1 VSQGIDPRTAEP
13 VGDPIPDHTA
23 DDVNAC
29 VDRAAEVA
37 GWLAATSNSTR
48 AAMLRAVASAI
59 RDNETDLVALADAET
74 ALGEQRLVGEL
85 ARTAAQLDLFAG
97 VIEEGAFCEATIDHA
112 NPAAVPPHGDL
123 RRMLV
128 PLGPVAVFAASNFPF
143 AFSVLGGDTAS
154 ALAAGCPVVVKAHP
168 SHPGLSNRVAKVARE
183 ALAQAGAPT
192 DLLQVVH
199 GYEAGRILVTHPAI
213 TAVGFTGSVKGGR
226 ALFDLASGREDPIPF
241 YGELGSINPVVITE
255 AALAQRSDQIAAGL
269 VGSFTLGTGQFCT
282 KPGLIFAPDDQAFA
296 EAVAEKAQAVD
307 LGPMLDAKIHSAYQ
321 EGVEALCKVPGVA
334 PVLTP
339 EAASGPGY
347 HARPAVLTVS
357 AKDFRANAR
366 ALTEECFGPVTVI
379 VSYQDTA
386 ELAGALSEIAGSLT
400 GTIHAEPGD
409 PAAAEVLDVLRK
421 RAGRIIFNGWPTG
434 VAVTWSQ
441 HHGGPWPATT
451 SVLHTSVGATA
462 IRRWLRP
469 VTYQDAPDE
478 LLPQELQ
485 EANPLG
491 IPRRVDG
498 VLQPGS
504 PQR

>member
-1 VSQGIDPRTAEP
+1 MSQGIDPRTAEP

-37 GWLAATSNSTR
+37 GWLAATPNSTR

-226 ALFDLASGREDPIPF
+226 ALFDLASGRDDPIPF
-241 YGELGSINPVVITE
+241 YGELGSINPVVITQ

-282 KPGLIFAPDDQAFA
+282 KPG
-296 EAVAEKAQAVD
+296 
-307 LGPMLDAKIHSAYQ
+307 
-321 EGVEALCKVPGVA
+321 
-334 PVLTP
+334 
-339 EAASGPGY
+339 
-347 HARPAVLTVS
+347 
-357 AKDFRANAR
+357 
-366 ALTEECFGPVTVI
+366 
-379 VSYQDTA
+379 
-386 ELAGALSEIAGSLT
+386 
-400 GTIHAEPGD
+400 
-409 PAAAEVLDVLRK
+409 
-421 RAGRIIFNGWPTG
+421 
-434 VAVTWSQ
+434 
-441 HHGGPWPATT
+441 
-451 SVLHTSVGATA
+451 
-462 IRRWLRP
+462 
-469 VTYQDAPDE
+469 
-478 LLPQELQ
+478 
-485 EANPLG
+485 
-491 IPRRVDG
+491 
-498 VLQPGS
+498 
-504 PQR
+504 